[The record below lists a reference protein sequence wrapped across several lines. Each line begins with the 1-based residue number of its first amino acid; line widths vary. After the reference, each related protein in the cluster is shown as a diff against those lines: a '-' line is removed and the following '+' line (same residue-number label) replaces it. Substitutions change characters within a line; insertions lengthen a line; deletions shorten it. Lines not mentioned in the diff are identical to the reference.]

1 LHLDLSLVKI
11 LVISSLTFCFYSE
24 INMQQPFYHSAL
36 SRAVRLSLALSL
48 SSLSFHALAQS
59 TDEKE
64 SEVEV
69 IAVYG
74 EQGDS
79 RSATKLDLSVYETP
93 QTVTVVSRPQIE
105 DFSLHSVNELLSYT
119 PGVTVES
126 VETDRTYYTARGFDV
141 VNFQYDGI
149 GVPFSSGLTNGQ
161 YDTAAFE
168 QIEVIK
174 GAAGLVTGLANPSA
188 TVNYIRKRPTE
199 ELAAYGT
206 LSVASEQM
214 RRAEGDVSGSV
225 TQDFRGRAVV
235 AKESADSYLDRKSDD
250 NSLIYLVGEY
260 DVTDATVLTFGHSS
274 NNNKVDGSMSGALPL
289 YYTDGTPTD
298 YDISTNTATDW
309 AFRDVKSEQTFA
321 EVRHQ
326 LSDDWSLNLHLTQND
341 SNMVS
346 ELFYVYGTPERGT
359 EIGLLGYAYG
369 YDMDETQKMA
379 DLYLSGQF
387 SLGGRQHELMLGLN
401 YAHIDLFGQ
410 SFYDYETGYPVL
422 GSDWALGNSV
432 KGVFDDT
439 DPYSTSHKDKQIHQS
454 AYFATRLHLNDQ
466 LSVLAGARTMSV
478 SQGGYNYGVDASSD
492 TDETVPYLGAMYQ
505 LNDTVA
511 FYGSYS
517 EVFTPQSF
525 VDPEFNALGS
535 AEGEH
540 TEIGSKFSLNN
551 ARATASVALFRSD
564 LNNVGEFMGVVNGV
578 NTYRGLDYSSE
589 GAELELVGSVTDEL
603 NLSLGYTW
611 LHSVEGNEGEQVRTY
626 VPRDLIKL
634 SGVYYPELVPALS
647 FGASV
652 QWQDSVYTNP
662 ATDVTITQDSYAL
675 LDVFMRYQLS
685 NNLSLALNATNVTD
699 KKYYESLYWTQAYY
713 GAPRQFQASVTWR
726 Y

>member
-1 LHLDLSLVKI
+1 MQPSFNYSVLSK
-11 LVISSLTFCFYSE
+11 
-24 INMQQPFYHSAL
+24 
-36 SRAVRLSLALSL
+36 AVRFSLAFSLL
-48 SSLSFHALAQS
+48 SSSAVVLAQ
-59 TDEKE
+59 TTENNE
-64 SEVEV
+64 SDVEV

-79 RSATKLDLSVYETP
+79 RTATKLDLTVYETP

-149 GVPFSSGLTNGQ
+149 GVPFSSGLNNGQ

-188 TVNYIRKRPTE
+188 TVNYIRKRPTRD
-199 ELAAYGT
+199 LAAYGT

-214 RRAEGDVSGSV
+214 RRAEADVSGSL
-225 TQDFRGRAVV
+225 TEDLRGRAV
-235 AKESADSYLDRKSDD
+235 ASKESADSYLDRKSDD

-260 DVTDATVLTFGHSS
+260 DLSDNTLLTFGHSS

-289 YYTDGTPTD
+289 YYTDGSATD
-298 YDISTNTATDW
+298 YAVSTNTATDW
-309 AFRDVKSEQTFA
+309 AFRDVKSKQSFA
-321 EVRHQ
+321 ELRHQ

-341 SNMVS
+341 SKMAS

-369 YDMDETQKMA
+369 YDMDETQKMG
-379 DLYLSGQF
+379 DLYLTGQF
-387 SLGGRQHELMLGLN
+387 ELAGRQHELMLGLN

-422 GSDWALGNSV
+422 GSDWALGNSI

-439 DPYSTSHKDKQIHQS
+439 DPYSTGHKDKQIHQS
-454 AYFATRLHLNDQ
+454 AYFATRLHLTDA

-478 SQGGYNYGVDASSD
+478 KQSGYNYGVDASSD
-492 TDETVPYLGAMYQ
+492 ADETVPYIGAMYQ
-505 LNDTVA
+505 LNNTVA

-525 VDPEFNALGS
+525 VDSNFNALGV
-535 AEGEH
+535 AQGEH
-540 TEIGSKFSLNN
+540 SEIGTKFSLNK
-551 ARATASVALFRSD
+551 ARTTASIALFRSD

-578 NTYRGLDYSSE
+578 NTYSGLDYSSE
-589 GAELELVGSVTDEL
+589 GAELELVGSVTDQL
-603 NLSLGYTW
+603 NLSMGYTW
-611 LHSVEGNEGEQVRTY
+611 LRSVEGNNGEQVRTY
-626 VPRDLIKL
+626 VPRDLIKV
-634 SGVYYPELVPALS
+634 SGVYYPDLLPDLS

-652 QWQDSVYTNP
+652 QWQDSVYTSP
-662 ATDVTITQDSYAL
+662 ESTVTITQQSYAL
-675 LDVFMRYQLS
+675 LDLFVRYQLS
-685 NNLSLALNATNVTD
+685 DNLSLALNGMNLTD

-713 GAPRQFQASVTWR
+713 GAPRQWQASVTWR

>member
-1 LHLDLSLVKI
+1 MQPSFD
-11 LVISSLTFCFYSE
+11 YSVL
-24 INMQQPFYHSAL
+24 AK
-36 SRAVRLSLALSL
+36 AVRLSLVFSLVSL
-48 SSLSFHALAQS
+48 STSALAEQNQ
-59 TDEKE
+59 TEE
-64 SEVEV
+64 AEVEV
-69 IAVYG
+69 ISVYG
-74 EQGDS
+74 EQGNS
-79 RSATKLDLSVYETP
+79 RTATKLDLTVYETP

-188 TVNYIRKRPTE
+188 TVNYIRKRPTKD
-199 ELAAYGT
+199 LAAYGT
-206 LSVASEQM
+206 LSVASENM
-214 RRAEGDVSGSV
+214 RRAEADVSGSLSE
-225 TQDFRGRAVV
+225 DFRGRAV
-235 AKESADSYLDRKSDD
+235 ASKESADSYLDRKSDD

-260 DVTDATVLTFGHSS
+260 DLSDKTLLTVGHSS

-289 YYTDGTPTD
+289 YYTDGSPTD
-298 YDISTNTATDW
+298 YAVSTNTATDW
-309 AFRDVKSEQTFA
+309 AFRDVESKQSFA
-321 EVRHQ
+321 ELRHQ
-326 LSDDWSLNLHLTQND
+326 LSEQWSLNLNLSQND
-341 SNMVS
+341 ATMAS
-346 ELFYVYGTPERGT
+346 ELFYVYGTPIRGT

-369 YDMDETQKMA
+369 YDLDETQKMA
-379 DLYLSGQF
+379 DVYLTGQF
-387 SLGGRQHELMLGLN
+387 SLGGRDHELMLGLN

-439 DPYSTSHKDKQIHQS
+439 DPYSTAHKDKQIHQS
-454 AYFATRLHLNDQ
+454 AYFATRLHLTDE

-478 SQGGYNYGVDASSD
+478 KQSGYNYGVDASSD
-492 TDETVPYLGAMYQ
+492 ADETVPYVGAMYQ

-525 VDPEFNALGS
+525 VDTNFNALGV
-535 AEGEH
+535 AQGEH
-540 TEIGSKFSLNN
+540 SEIGSKFSLNN
-551 ARATASVALFRSD
+551 SRATASVALFRSD
-564 LNNVGEFMGVVNGV
+564 LNNVGEFVAVVNGV
-578 NTYRGLDYSSE
+578 NTYSGLDYSSE
-589 GAELELVGSVTDEL
+589 GAELELVGSVTDQL

-611 LHSVEGNEGEQVRTY
+611 LHSVEGNEGQQVRTY
-626 VPRDLIKL
+626 VPRDIVKA
-634 SGVYYPELVPALS
+634 SGVYYSDLVPDLS

-652 QWQDSVYTNP
+652 QWQDSVYTSP
-662 ATDVTITQDSYAL
+662 EATVRITQDSYVL
-675 LDVFMRYQLS
+675 MDLFVRYQL
-685 NNLSLALNATNVTD
+685 NDNLSLALNGMNVTD

-713 GAPRQFQASVTWR
+713 GAPRQWQASITWR

>member
-1 LHLDLSLVKI
+1 MQPSFDYSV
-11 LVISSLTFCFYSE
+11 LTK
-24 INMQQPFYHSAL
+24 
-36 SRAVRLSLALSL
+36 AVRLSLVFSLVSL
-48 SSLSFHALAQS
+48 STSALAEQNQ
-59 TDEKE
+59 TEE
-64 SEVEV
+64 AEVEV
-69 IAVYG
+69 ISVYG
-74 EQGDS
+74 EQGNS
-79 RSATKLDLSVYETP
+79 RTATKLDLTVYETP

-188 TVNYIRKRPTE
+188 TVNYIRKRPTKD
-199 ELAAYGT
+199 LAAYGT
-206 LSVASEQM
+206 LSVASENM
-214 RRAEGDVSGSV
+214 RRAEADVSGSLS
-225 TQDFRGRAVV
+225 QDFRGRAV
-235 AKESADSYLDRKSDD
+235 ASKESADSYLDRKSDD

-260 DVTDATVLTFGHSS
+260 DLSDKTLLTFGHSS

-289 YYTDGTPTD
+289 YYTDGSPTD
-298 YDISTNTATDW
+298 YAVSTNTATDW
-309 AFRDVKSEQTFA
+309 AFRDVESKQSFA
-321 EVRHQ
+321 ELRHQ
-326 LSDDWSLNLHLTQND
+326 LSEQWSLNLNLSQND
-341 SNMVS
+341 ATMAS
-346 ELFYVYGTPERGT
+346 ELFYVYGTPIRGT

-369 YDMDETQKMA
+369 YDLDETQKMA
-379 DLYLSGQF
+379 DVYLTGQF
-387 SLGGRQHELMLGLN
+387 SLGGRDHELMLGLN

-439 DPYSTSHKDKQIHQS
+439 DPYSTAHKDKQIHQS
-454 AYFATRLHLNDQ
+454 AYFATRLHLTDE

-478 SQGGYNYGVDASSD
+478 KQSGYNYGVDASSD
-492 TDETVPYLGAMYQ
+492 ADETVPYVGAMYQ

-525 VDPEFNALGS
+525 VDTNFNALGV
-535 AEGEH
+535 AQGEH
-540 TEIGSKFSLNN
+540 SEIGSKFSLNN
-551 ARATASVALFRSD
+551 SRATASVALFRSD
-564 LNNVGEFMGVVNGV
+564 LNNVGEFVAVVNGV
-578 NTYRGLDYSSE
+578 NTYSGLDYSSE
-589 GAELELVGSVTDEL
+589 GAELELVGSVTDQL

-611 LHSVEGNEGEQVRTY
+611 LHSVEGNEGQQVRTY
-626 VPRDLIKL
+626 VPRDIVKA
-634 SGVYYPELVPALS
+634 SGVYYPDLVPDLS

-652 QWQDSVYTNP
+652 QWQDSVYTSP
-662 ATDVTITQDSYAL
+662 EATVRITQDSYVL
-675 LDVFMRYQLS
+675 MDLFVRYQL
-685 NNLSLALNATNVTD
+685 NDNLSLALNGMNVTD

-713 GAPRQFQASVTWR
+713 GAPRQWQASITWR